1 MKKIGLLV
9 GALVVCLGAGIFAGV
24 KIGNKDRKSLLEK
37 VADAV
42 EDKQTLDVSTVQ
54 EIVKPAGDLVTQ
66 RYYYTDVDTFENYK
80 EVLGAKI
87 PLTTDRTIFTYRG
100 IISAGIV
107 LNQVTFEV
115 DNEAMTITITLPPV
129 FILSHEVDEQ
139 GFKAYEVKNSIFTET
154 KIADYSA
161 LMGQLKMKK
170 ADELLKNEEF
180 MTSAK
185 EEAKQVITSF
195 LNASTLSK
203 DYKIVFKE

>member
-1 MKKIGLLV
+1 MKKIGLII
-9 GALVVCLGAGIFAGV
+9 GTLVVCLGVGIFAGV
-24 KIGNKDRKSLLEK
+24 KLGNRDRKSLLEK

-115 DNEAMTITITLPPV
+115 DNEAMTIKVSLPPV

-139 GFKAYEVKNSIFTET
+139 GFKAYEIKNSIFTET
-154 KIADYSA
+154 KIGDYSA

-170 ADELLKNEEF
+170 AEELLKNEEF
-180 MTSAK
+180 MTSAR

-203 DYKIVFKE
+203 DYKIIFND

>member
-1 MKKIGLLV
+1 MKKIGLLI
-9 GALVVCLGAGIFAGV
+9 GALVVCLGVGIFAGM
-24 KIGNKDRKSLLEK
+24 KLGNRDRKSLLEK

-115 DNEAMTITITLPPV
+115 DNEAMTIKVSLPPV

-139 GFKAYEVKNSIFTET
+139 GFKAYEIKNSIFTET
-154 KIADYSA
+154 KIGDYSA

-170 ADELLKNEEF
+170 AEELLKNEEF
-180 MTSAK
+180 MTSAR

-203 DYKIVFKE
+203 DYKIIFND

>member
-1 MKKIGLLV
+1 M
-9 GALVVCLGAGIFAGV
+9 
-24 KIGNKDRKSLLEK
+24 
-37 VADAV
+37 
-42 EDKQTLDVSTVQ
+42 
-54 EIVKPAGDLVTQ
+54 
-66 RYYYTDVDTFENYK
+66 
-80 EVLGAKI
+80 
-87 PLTTDRTIFTYRG
+87 
-100 IISAGIV
+100 

-115 DNEAMTITITLPPV
+115 DNEAMTITVSLPPV

-185 EEAKQVITSF
+185 EEAKKVITSF

>member
-1 MKKIGLLV
+1 MKKIGLII
-9 GALVVCLGAGIFAGV
+9 GTLVVCLGVGIFAGV
-24 KIGNKDRKSLLEK
+24 KLGNRDRKSLLEK

-115 DNEAMTITITLPPV
+115 DNEAMTIKVSLPPV

-139 GFKAYEVKNSIFTET
+139 GFKAYEIKNSIFTET
-154 KIADYSA
+154 KISDYSA

-180 MTSAK
+180 MTSAR

-203 DYKIVFKE
+203 DYKIIFND

>member
-1 MKKIGLLV
+1 MKKIGLII
-9 GALVVCLGAGIFAGV
+9 GTLVVCLGVGIFAGV

-115 DNEAMTITITLPPV
+115 DNEAMTIKVSLPPV

-139 GFKAYEVKNSIFTET
+139 GFKAYEIKNSIFTET
-154 KIADYSA
+154 KISDYSA

-180 MTSAK
+180 MTSAR

-203 DYKIVFKE
+203 DYKIIFND